1 MNEKPVYSVINYLNQ
16 TSTASAYMS
25 SGFITGQS
33 TGIGIVHGATANA
46 WIAIGGGGMISND
59 PSVSG
64 LKRGRFPEKKKGD
77 LSGVNDP
84 SKRFTLLKPTII
96 YQYIKDRFKPI
107 EQKRLEKRFEIICE
121 ILHNAQATQQVALIE
136 KIRAKF
142 DPFIR
147 EQELLSCGINS
158 YINEKTLEAF
168 VNATPN
174 KIIKIT
180 PIKNY
185 VRIIPKRVQKKLEET
200 QNKKLFDGYVVVHTD
215 PNDTS
220 VEKTQAEKKDPI
232 LFGIINGSKK
242 YYFIDDWKDELCS
255 LTMNQIID
263 TLDLQKEDYELPE
276 EVNRSM
282 VDMLLSDD
290 PELKEEQI

>member
-1 MNEKPVYSVINYLNQ
+1 MDERPIYTVANYLDRT
-16 TSTASAYMS
+16 TSSVSYLN
-25 SGFITGQS
+25 SGFMTGNG
-33 TGIGIVHGATANA
+33 TGLNIVYGDDSV
-46 WIAIGGGGMISND
+46 WVGGGGIA
-59 PSVSG
+59 VQG
-64 LKRGRFPEKKKGD
+64 TAVKKRYPEKKIKGD
-77 LSGVNDP
+77 MKGANDP
-84 SKRFTLLKPTII
+84 SKRLTLLKPTII

-121 ILHNAQATQQVALIE
+121 ILHNAQATQQVALVE
-136 KIRAKF
+136 KIRTKF

-147 EQELLSCGINS
+147 EQELLSCRINA

-180 PIKNY
+180 PLKNY

-200 QNKKLFDGYVVVHTD
+200 QQKKLFDSYVVVHTD
-215 PNDTS
+215 PNDTA
-220 VEKTQAEKKDPI
+220 VEKTEAEKKDPI

-276 EVNRSM
+276 EVDRSLL
-282 VDMLLSDD
+282 DMLLSDD
-290 PELKEEQI
+290 DKPKEQS